1 MCLIDKNDVDPFQ
14 WTHLLLLCSS
24 QYDPFKSQLTDTY
37 NSRMG
42 TLKTQLG
49 SQELSMLE
57 FHFCLIWLQ

>member
-42 TLKTQLG
+42 TLKTQL
-49 SQELSMLE
+49 EAKN
-57 FHFCLIWLQ
+57 